1 MISSGRRSG
10 ETIGIA
16 VAVATIME
24 ITQSLAQH
32 GAGLVFANV
41 LAQQL
46 GVPVPAEPTLVL
58 AGALAARGMLSPV
71 RVVAATVAATAIADA
86 VWFLLGRRYDR
97 KVTRVLSCPKS
108 NQAQGESRFARWG
121 VRSLLLARFLPGAV
135 QLIVPL
141 AGARH
146 VKLGSFLFYD
156 LTGIVLWASVP
167 VTGGMLFHHQAETL
181 LQALSGGALWFA
193 VAALAVAI
201 IVMVRR
207 RRSGKDSSQWA
218 PRA

>member
-1 MISSGRRSG
+1 
-10 ETIGIA
+10 
-16 VAVATIME
+16 ME
-24 ITQSLAQH
+24 FTESLAHH

-46 GVPVPAEPTLVL
+46 GIPIPAEPTLVL
-58 AGALAARGMLSPV
+58 AGALAAKGMVSPV

-108 NQAQGESRFARWG
+108 NPARRESRFSRWG
-121 VRSLLLARFLPGAV
+121 IRSLLLARFLPGAV
-135 QLIVPL
+135 QLNVPL

-156 LTGIVLWASVP
+156 LTGIVLWASLP
-167 VTGGMLFHHQAETL
+167 VTGGMLFHRQAEML
-181 LQALSGGALWFA
+181 LHALTSGALWFA
-193 VAALAVAI
+193 VAALVVAI
-201 IVMVRR
+201 AVLAWRR
-207 RRSGKDSSQWA
+207 FGKDRSQWA
-218 PRA
+218 PRS